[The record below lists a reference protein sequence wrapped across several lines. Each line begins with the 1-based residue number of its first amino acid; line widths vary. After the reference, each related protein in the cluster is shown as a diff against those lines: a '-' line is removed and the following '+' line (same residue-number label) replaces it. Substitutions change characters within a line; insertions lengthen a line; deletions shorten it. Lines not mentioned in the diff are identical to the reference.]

1 VKLRVSVII
10 PCFNEERTIAQV
22 LEALQRQ
29 TFPLADME
37 VVIADGMSTD
47 GTRRV
52 IQAFAG
58 EHPGLAVRLVANPA
72 RIIPA
77 ALNRAIEQAR
87 GEVIIRLDA
96 HALPHPDYIERSLQ
110 VLESTGAANAGGIW
124 EIRPSKNGWL
134 ARSIAAAA
142 AHRLGAGDA
151 RYRTLG
157 KAGPADTVPFGAFR
171 REWLERI
178 GPFDESLISN
188 EDYELNVR
196 LRRVGG
202 LIWLDPS
209 IRSVYF
215 ARGDLLALSRQYARY
230 GFWKT
235 RMLVRNVDT
244 IRWRQALPPAFIL
257 AASALAVLGTFWHP
271 AWALLGVQWAV
282 YAMASGC
289 AGAAEAVTRKD
300 LGLLLGFPLA
310 IWTMHL
316 SWGGGF
322 LWGLATWLLG
332 GRDERRGA

>member
-1 VKLRVSVII
+1 VTLRVSVII
-10 PCFNEERTIAQV
+10 PCFNEEQTIAQM
-22 LEALQRQ
+22 LEALHGQ
-29 TFPLADME
+29 TFPLSDME

-47 GTRRV
+47 GTRQA
-52 IQAFAG
+52 IQTYAG
-58 EHPGLAVRLVANPA
+58 DHPDLIIRLVDNPA

-87 GEVIIRLDA
+87 GEVVIRLDA
-96 HALPHPDYIERSLQ
+96 HALPYPDYIERSLQ
-110 VLESTGAANAGGIW
+110 ALEGTGAANAGGVW
-124 EIRPSKNGWL
+124 EIRPSAEGWQ
-134 ARSIAAAA
+134 ARSIAVAAG
-142 AHRLGAGDA
+142 HRLGAGDA

-178 GPFDESLISN
+178 GLFDESLISN

-196 LRRVGG
+196 LRRAGG
-202 LIWLDPS
+202 LIWLDPA

-215 ARGDLLALSRQYARY
+215 ARGDLAALSRQYARY

-244 IRWRQALPPAFIL
+244 IRWRQALPPAFVLASLAL
-257 AASALAVLGTFWHP
+257 AALGVLWHP
-271 AWALLGVQWAV
+271 AWGLLGVQWAV
-282 YAMASGC
+282 YVLVCICVG
-289 AGAAEAVTRKD
+289 GAEAVTKGD
-300 LGLLLGFPLA
+300 AGLILGFPLA

-322 LWGLATWLLG
+322 LWGLATWLVG
-332 GRDERRGA
+332 KRDERRGA